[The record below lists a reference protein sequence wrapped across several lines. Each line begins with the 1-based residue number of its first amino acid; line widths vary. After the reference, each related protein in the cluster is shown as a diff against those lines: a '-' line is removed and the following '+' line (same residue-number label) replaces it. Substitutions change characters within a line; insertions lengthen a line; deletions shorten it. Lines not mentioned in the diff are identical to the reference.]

1 MTRKVLVL
9 GGAGYIGSHVAK
21 ALALRGDI
29 PIVIDNLSS
38 GHEAFVRWGPL
49 LKADIREQAALD
61 AAFRTFKPDAVMHFA
76 ASIEVGLGEQNPIEF
91 WNNNVAGSLSVLSAM
106 KTYGC
111 RNLVFS
117 STCAVYGTPERLPL
131 SETHP
136 RRPINTYGRTKLAIE
151 QALEDAARAGEIN
164 FAALRYFNAAGASPD
179 GDLGEAHDPETH
191 LIPLALQAADGTGAP
206 LKLFGTDYDTPDG
219 SCVRDFI
226 HVSDLARG
234 HLRALDRLLG
244 RDESF
249 ACNLGTGHGVS
260 VLEVLKAVA
269 EVVGRPVPH
278 SVHAR
283 RAGDPAEL
291 YANTGYACHMLGFK
305 TFRSSIKDIVT
316 DAWNYHRMNAQA
328 PAPMLAAR

>member
-49 LKADIREQAALD
+49 LKADIR
-61 AAFRTFKPDAVMHFA
+61 
-76 ASIEVGLGEQNPIEF
+76 
-91 WNNNVAGSLSVLSAM
+91 
-106 KTYGC
+106 
-111 RNLVFS
+111 
-117 STCAVYGTPERLPL
+117 
-131 SETHP
+131 
-136 RRPINTYGRTKLAIE
+136 E

-206 LKLFGTDYDTPDG
+206 LKLFGTDYDTADG

>member
-1 MTRKVLVL
+1 MIA
-9 GGAGYIGSHVAK
+9 AG
-21 ALALRGDI
+21 I
-29 PIVIDNLSS
+29 PILLASNPPLQKGTSSS
-38 GHEAFVRWGPL
+38 GKRV
-49 LKADIREQAALD
+49 
-61 AAFRTFKPDAVMHFA
+61 
-76 ASIEVGLGEQNPIEF
+76 ASRRYVG
-91 WNNNVAGSLSVLSAM
+91 
-106 KTYGC
+106 
-111 RNLVFS
+111 
-117 STCAVYGTPERLPL
+117 
-131 SETHP
+131 
-136 RRPINTYGRTKLAIE
+136 
-151 QALEDAARAGEIN
+151 
-164 FAALRYFNAAGASPD
+164 
-179 GDLGEAHDPETH
+179 
-191 LIPLALQAADGTGAP
+191 
-206 LKLFGTDYDTPDG
+206 
-219 SCVRDFI
+219 
-226 HVSDLARG
+226 DLARG

-260 VLEVLKAVA
+260 VLEVLEAVS